1 MRKCHINNGNDKM
14 TDLEFIK
21 FLFDLLMNDITDGDT
36 PDKKEIAIL
45 TEELKKRDIIKNDD
59 LFSGYY

>member
-1 MRKCHINNGNDKM
+1 M

-45 TEELKKRDIIKNDD
+45 TEELKKRDIIKSDD